1 MAVDVTAEIR
11 AEMARRRVTITTL
24 ADEIG
29 MSRAALARKL
39 RGDRPVTLSEA
50 ERIATALGTPLSTIT
65 RRAEGAA
72 A

>member
-39 RGDRPVTLSEA
+39 RGDRPVTLHEA
-50 ERIATALGTPLSTIT
+50 ERIAAALGTPLSTIT
-65 RRAEGAA
+65 RRAEGPAA
-72 A
+72 